1 MKCSLFL
8 IACAHLL
15 FMSLTRQVVYDV
27 VALVKLLD
35 GLLTDTLSSGV
46 SLTLANKKD
55 MSLKKNTWI
64 LDM

>member
-1 MKCSLFL
+1 
-8 IACAHLL
+8 
-15 FMSLTRQVVYDV
+15 MSLTRQVVYDV